1 MFIQNIG
8 QYISVVRISD
18 EREILNVE
26 FLGLPF
32 RSTKD
37 HTVGDVKKLLIM
49 AVCSLCYSLG
59 DYLDCSVEDAKKVKS
74 YSIQVIVL
82 EENTG
87 TICSEHIIQ
96 PTPLGPFWTE
106 IDDDGIIDG
115 DLPAFTINIFDSGD
129 EKSSEAMYAEAVK
142 DTYFDNSSDTSSL
155 ITKVTNRITPS
166 FKDNFGF
173 QPNRE
178 TQSYITTII
187 YPTSRNSS
195 FFAPGVAGFMI
206 DPHNFVLETRTEQRQ
221 FLSVISNVLA
231 VWGTFLTLY
240 AILFGVGRIKPW
252 GVIQKHFF
260 KKHTHD
266 ELKALIPPSLFLE
279 IGESN
284 RTLTT
289 EERLDRLTVL
299 LMQLIQKHLKK
310 SKTHERYKNTS
321 IPPSLF
327 LKIDEGNR
335 TLTTEERLDRLTALI
350 IEHVIEISE
359 LDEKLKKNN
368 SDASRATGKTA
379 AAATLS
385 Q

>member
-74 YSIQVIVL
+74 YSIQVIGNRLTLFAISLFDKKKYLAVELSSSLL

-96 PTPLGPFWTE
+96 PTPLGPFWTGKFSPKNLSFPYNQPINRLKRILFRLE

-155 ITKVTNRITPS
+155 IT
-166 FKDNFGF
+166 
-173 QPNRE
+173 
-178 TQSYITTII
+178 
-187 YPTSRNSS
+187 
-195 FFAPGVAGFMI
+195 
-206 DPHNFVLETRTEQRQ
+206 
-221 FLSVISNVLA
+221 
-231 VWGTFLTLY
+231 
-240 AILFGVGRIKPW
+240 
-252 GVIQKHFF
+252 
-260 KKHTHD
+260 
-266 ELKALIPPSLFLE
+266 
-279 IGESN
+279 
-284 RTLTT
+284 
-289 EERLDRLTVL
+289 
-299 LMQLIQKHLKK
+299 
-310 SKTHERYKNTS
+310 
-321 IPPSLF
+321 
-327 LKIDEGNR
+327 

-368 SDASRATGKTA
+368 KNEIDLVKIISKSV
-379 AAATLS
+379 
-385 Q
+385 